1 MLATRDAEELHV
13 PLLVLVFSQR
23 SNVARREE
31 QRRSWLSFGWHR
43 GPSDAAA
50 VPWRHLYVYGRS
62 AAPRDSRGGRTV
74 LYDQVVGD
82 GVTLSRVGESYSGL
96 VYKTMEAVRWALAS
110 VSFEVLLKTDDDSVV
125 HVGRMWH
132 WLQAS
137 FSADERETLYAGR
150 VINGS
155 QVVRPGF
162 TRKHLWYPD
171 WYPRDFKRWAVA
183 HEAFGPEVFPPYCS
197 GGGYVVG
204 RTAAS
209 RILRAYDR
217 RPAAHV
223 FPLEDAFVG
232 VLAAEAAV
240 PARQMPGVTDLL
252 LDAKHRQRWDDAT
265 GSRWFAGK
273 LLVHRVAQPRRALRW
288 LLLERPLDGRPVQVD
303 SDTAPASTEALVGGK
318 LVAIVVAPIAAVLV
332 IVIVVVV
339 CCCRKK
345 KEEKARATGC
355 SADAR
360 SLSLF

>member
-1 MLATRDAEELHV
+1 M
-13 PLLVLVFSQR
+13 
-23 SNVARREE
+23 
-31 QRRSWLSFGWHR
+31 
-43 GPSDAAA
+43 
-50 VPWRHLYVYGRS
+50 
-62 AAPRDSRGGRTV
+62 
-74 LYDQVVGD
+74 
-82 GVTLSRVGESYSGL
+82 
-96 VYKTMEAVRWALAS
+96 
-110 VSFEVLLKTDDDSVV
+110 
-125 HVGRMWH
+125 
-132 WLQAS
+132 
-137 FSADERETLYAGR
+137 
-150 VINGS
+150 
-155 QVVRPGF
+155 
-162 TRKHLWYPD
+162 
-171 WYPRDFKRWAVA
+171 
-183 HEAFGPEVFPPYCS
+183 
-197 GGGYVVG
+197 VG

-252 LDAKHRQRWDDAT
+252 LDVKHRQRWDDAT

-318 LVAIVVAPIAAVLV
+318 LVAIIVAPIAAVLV

-360 SLSLF
+360 C